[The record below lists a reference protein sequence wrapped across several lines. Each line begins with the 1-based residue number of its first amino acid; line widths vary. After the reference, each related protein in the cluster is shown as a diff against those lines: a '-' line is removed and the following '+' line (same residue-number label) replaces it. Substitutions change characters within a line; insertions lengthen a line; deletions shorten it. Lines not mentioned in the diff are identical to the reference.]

1 MVVRAEILLLCAGKL
16 PFIGFMQKL
25 YRPGT
30 RASESLV
37 QDQFWGPWRS
47 IDFSEKYSPLPGAP
61 GAPRAPGLPSKALNR
76 FFLGHSIISI
86 MEEENLIII
95 DLIRLIRQIQL
106 IRLIRLIRLIQ
117 FIRLIQLIQLIR
129 VIKFFK

>member
-1 MVVRAEILLLCAGKL
+1 MNYLQSLHYM
-16 PFIGFMQKL
+16 PF
-25 YRPGT
+25 RT
-30 RASESLV
+30 RESLPDKLFFQV
-37 QDQFWGPWRS
+37 GVTLSLHWHQAQ
-47 IDFSEKYSPLPGAP
+47 LVPGV
-61 GAPRAPGLPSKALNR
+61 RTKALNR

-106 IRLIRLIRLIQ
+106 IRLIRLIQ

>member
-1 MVVRAEILLLCAGKL
+1 MNYLQSLHYM
-16 PFIGFMQKL
+16 PF
-25 YRPGT
+25 RT
-30 RASESLV
+30 RESLPDKLFFQV
-37 QDQFWGPWRS
+37 GVTLSLHWHQAQ
-47 IDFSEKYSPLPGAP
+47 LVPGV
-61 GAPRAPGLPSKALNR
+61 RTKALNR